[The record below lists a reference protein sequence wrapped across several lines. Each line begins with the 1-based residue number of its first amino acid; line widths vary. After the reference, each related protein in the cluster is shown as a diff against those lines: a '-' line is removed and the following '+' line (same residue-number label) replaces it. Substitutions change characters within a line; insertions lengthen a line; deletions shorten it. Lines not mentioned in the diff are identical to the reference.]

1 MDNIVDT
8 ELPLNITPEHT
19 SVGKQPEVE
28 QNNPVLQPNDVVVP
42 TDETAQ
48 AAPEDA
54 KEESVPNAQSTTYL
68 AQPNEQS
75 VPEKLSNKHYKA
87 VKDKAERAERE
98 RDELMRMLQ
107 EERSRQQQQWPPEP
121 EEDFG
126 INSDDFIEGKQLKGF
141 VKEVRELKKELDQ
154 YKQKTALDVTETKLR
169 TEYPDFDK
177 VFTNDNIEVLK
188 EEHPEI
194 AQTLGSS
201 NADPYLVAKST
212 YKMIKK
218 LGVYQEL
225 PEDKY
230 VSDRETVQKN
240 LSKPRPLAA
249 ASPRQGEGPL
259 QKANAFGGEL
269 TDELK
274 AQLWKEVQEATR

>member
-1 MDNIVDT
+1 MDNIVDQ
-8 ELPLNITPEHT
+8 EMPLNITPEHT
-19 SVGKQPEVE
+19 SVEKQPEVQE
-28 QNNPVLQPNDVVVP
+28 NIPEKQPSDVIVP
-42 TDETAQ
+42 TDEVAQ
-48 AAPEDA
+48 AAPV
-54 KEESVPNAQSTTYL
+54 EEEKAGEVSIPETL
-68 AQPNEQS
+68 
-75 VPEKLSNKHYKA
+75 PEKLSNKHFKA
-87 VKDKAERAERE
+87 VKEKAERAERE

-107 EERSRQQQQWPPEP
+107 EERSRQQQQKQPEP
-121 EEDFG
+121 EEDLGF
-126 INSDDFIEGKQLKGF
+126 NTEDFVEGKHLKSL
-141 VKEVRELKKELDQ
+141 VKEVRELKKELAQ

-169 TEYPDFDK
+169 TEFPDFNK
-177 VFTNDNIEVLK
+177 VFTNENIEALK

-230 VSDRETVQKN
+230 VNDREMVQKN

-274 AQLWKEVQEATR
+274 AQLWKEIQDATR

>member
-1 MDNIVDT
+1 
-8 ELPLNITPEHT
+8 
-19 SVGKQPEVE
+19 
-28 QNNPVLQPNDVVVP
+28 
-42 TDETAQ
+42 
-48 AAPEDA
+48 
-54 KEESVPNAQSTTYL
+54 
-68 AQPNEQS
+68 
-75 VPEKLSNKHYKA
+75 
-87 VKDKAERAERE
+87 
-98 RDELMRMLQ
+98 MLQ
-107 EERSRQQQQWPPEP
+107 EERSRQQQQKPPEP
-121 EEDFG
+121 EDDYGINTEDFV
-126 INSDDFIEGKQLKGF
+126 EGKHLKGF
-141 VKEVRELKKELDQ
+141 VKEVRELKKELAQ

-169 TEYPDFDK
+169 TEFPDFNK
-177 VFTNDNIEVLK
+177 VFTNENIELLK

-194 AQTLGSS
+194 AQTLGAS

-230 VSDRETVQKN
+230 VSDRDVVQKN

-249 ASPRQGEGPL
+249 ASPRQGDGPL